1 MINRS
6 ADFAG
11 SPTRVFA
18 GSPMR
23 VFNRLF
29 VGNPTRKRGRSQ
41 FPVSRFRVGF
51 PFPSIFLINKFAGP
65 STREF
70 LTANGRE

>member
-1 MINRS
+1 MRYRGFINVRQ
-6 ADFAG
+6 
-11 SPTRVFA
+11 
-18 GSPMR
+18 
-23 VFNRLF
+23 RL
-29 VGNPTRKRGRSQ
+29 
-41 FPVSRFRVGF
+41 SRFLLQFLIFGNREFDRPRLRVGF